1 MTIDISEV
9 FMKVPAGQFKAK
21 CLQLMD
27 KVQKSHE
34 EVIITKFGKPVCK
47 LVPVNS
53 SEQPSQAIFG
63 YMNGTAETIGDIISP
78 IGETWLAEE

>member
-1 MTIDISEV
+1 
-9 FMKVPAGQFKAK
+9 MKIPAGQFKAK

-53 SEQPSQAIFG
+53 SEKPNQALFG
-63 YMNGTAETIGDIISP
+63 YMKGTGETIGDIISP
-78 IGETWLAEE
+78 IGEKWSAEE